1 MSLKSLKSLT
11 SLAMIHNRYA
21 LRADLSDSDKE
32 NLSKWCTENADGFI
46 VARETVEGENPH
58 IHAILETTKTL
69 KAVRSSF
76 VRAFPNCSGNKGYSL
91 KQCNDDWAAYVR
103 YICKGTKDVAPVIWT
118 RCGLDYTDAVIQAS
132 WEKYWVNNAA
142 IEENRSKRTKVEKA
156 NIIEQIEKIC
166 KETNITDRKD
176 IARVYIRL
184 FRDARKGINVFA
196 ARAVVNTVACLL
208 AGEREEEHLA
218 YKIADLG

>member
-1 MSLKSLKSLT
+1 M
-11 SLAMIHNRYA
+11 RYA
-21 LRADLSDSDKE
+21 LRADLSDANKAT
-32 NLSKWCTENADGFI
+32 LSKWLTENADGFI

-76 VRAFPNCSGNKGYSL
+76 VRAFPHCTGNKGYSL
-91 KQCNDDWAAYVR
+91 KVCGDDWDAYVR
-103 YICKGTKDVAPVIWT
+103 YICKGTKDVPPVIWS
-118 RCGLDYTDAVIQAS
+118 RCGLAYTDEVIKSA

-142 IEENRSKRTKVEKA
+142 IEENRKKRIKVEKA
-156 NIIEQIEKIC
+156 NIVEQIEKIC
-166 KETNITDRKD
+166 KETGETDRKE

-196 ARAVVNTVACLL
+196 ARAVVNTVWCLL
-208 AGEREEEHLA
+208 GGDSAEEQLI